1 MGVSF
6 VLLDQ
11 FINRDIAMAWNK
23 STNTRHTCNSGD
35 GPYFG
40 RKTAGC
46 PRCDELLAGSK
57 PIAGWGDHKRMWE
70 AQTLR
75 AIQSHDCVKSNCG
88 SVCTA
93 FDW

>member
-1 MGVSF
+1 
-6 VLLDQ
+6 
-11 FINRDIAMAWNK
+11 MAWNK

-46 PRCDELLAGSK
+46 PRCDELLSGAA
-57 PIAGWGDHKRMWE
+57 PVDGWNVRKDRE
-70 AQTLR
+70 YARFQR
-75 AIQSHDCVKSNCG
+75 ALQAHNCQKSNCG
-88 SVCTA
+88 PVCTA